1 MSNEKTH
8 VFLPLAC
15 CAIFSA
21 ATFGGIGVAA
31 LTGQIAVAAKKEN
44 FQPGSN
50 APDRVERTHKSA
62 TASAIVGPTHV
73 GLTRSAGD
81 DGKPMVLR
89 VGQRSSQTLAPA
101 CSRCGVIDSIERHE
115 LQMPASRSATVQ
127 RGLTDSLSSQD
138 RLALPDSMLAKESQG
153 GMFPEDGN
161 PIATS
166 FIVRLRMEDGSLRTI
181 YEHQPPKFSV
191 GEKVRLINGS
201 VMSLS

>member
-8 VFLPLAC
+8 LFLPLAC

-44 FQPGSN
+44 FLPGGDD
-50 APDRVERTHKSA
+50 PRRLDRTRKAGAA
-62 TASAIVGPTHV
+62 TAFAEPTHV
-73 GLTRSAGD
+73 GLTRSAAD

-89 VGQRSSQTLAPA
+89 VGQRSSPTPAPA
-101 CSRCGVIDSIERHE
+101 CLRCGVIDSIERHE
-115 LQMPASRSATVQ
+115 LQMPISRSATV
-127 RGLTDSLSSQD
+127 RHGLTDSRSSQN
-138 RLALPDSMLAKESQG
+138 RLPLPDSMPAKENQSG
-153 GMFPEDGN
+153 IFAEDGN

-181 YEHQPPKFSV
+181 YEHQQPKFSV